1 MTDATGLRERKK
13 QRTRD
18 DIRAAAAR
26 LFDERGFDDVT
37 VDEISEACD
46 ISPRTFYR
54 YFASKEDVVL
64 GPVESSIE
72 RLRDLLTNRPLDEAP
87 TASLRAAF
95 THLALDIERDPEAV
109 LRHGALIRAT
119 PSLQLRRL
127 QRQAA
132 LEAGITPTLAR
143 RFGAGAGDMRPAL
156 LVACAFSAFRI
167 AMITWMQ
174 DGGTGSLADRVDEA
188 LGQLAAGF
196 S

>member
-72 RLRDLLTNRPLDEAP
+72 RLRDQLTSRPSDEAP

-95 THLALDIERDPEAV
+95 THLALDIERNPETV

-132 LEAGITPTLAR
+132 LEAGITPTLAQ
-143 RFGAGAGDMRPAL
+143 RFGDGAGDMRPAL

-167 AMITWMQ
+167 AMLTWMQ
-174 DGGTGSLADRVDEA
+174 DGGTGSLADLVDDA